1 LPRHFLAL
9 QRSRSPDVMLCQIVG
24 KHVLHRRV
32 GETTA
37 EYTGEI
43 VRVPSMRTWPKPA
56 INAINKTVRNYQ
68 HTQPLDP
75 PRSAVRSLAAT

>member
-1 LPRHFLAL
+1 MGKIEAHGTEFG
-9 QRSRSPDVMLCQIVG
+9 SRMKKMREQMEAMKEIWT
-24 KHVLHRRV
+24 K
-32 GETTA
+32 TTA

-43 VRVPSMRTWPKPA
+43 VRVPSMRTWPKP
-56 INAINKTVRNYQ
+56 AINKTVRNYQ